1 MYYEEIF
8 RKLNDANAD
17 YLVAGGMAVNLH
29 GVPRLTQDLDL
40 LPDLSEDNLLKIVGI
55 LDDLGYLPRIP
66 EKPSLFADPAI
77 RERWRNEKN
86 MKVFSF
92 FHREL
97 PFQEI
102 DLMFDVPVSFEEAS
116 RNKIVKRAA
125 DLVIPLVSIPDLI
138 RLKEAAGRKH
148 DLSDIRMLQEI
159 LKLERDDGQSSQG

>member
-8 RKLNDANAD
+8 RQLNEANAD

-40 LPDLSEDNLLKIVGI
+40 LPDLSEGNLLKIVKI
-55 LDDLGYLPRIP
+55 LDELGYRPRIP
-66 EKPSLFADPAI
+66 EKPSLFADAAV
-77 RERWRNEKN
+77 RERWKNEKN

-97 PFQEI
+97 PYQEI
-102 DLMFDVPVSFEEAS
+102 DLMFDVPVSFEEAVQ
-116 RNKIVKRAA
+116 NKIVKRAA

-138 RLKEAAGRKH
+138 RLKEAAGRKQ
-148 DLSDIRMLQEI
+148 DMSDIRMLREI
-159 LKLERDDGQSSQG
+159 LKLERDDEQTSQG

>member
-8 RKLNDANAD
+8 RKLNEANAD

-29 GVPRLTQDLDL
+29 GVPRMTQDLDL

-55 LDDLGYLPRIP
+55 LDALGYRPRVP
-66 EKPSLFADPAI
+66 EKPSLLADPAI

-92 FHREL
+92 FHHEL

-102 DLMFDVPVSFEEAS
+102 DLMFDVPVSFNEAVQ
-116 RNKIVKRAA
+116 NKIVKRAA
-125 DLVIPLVSIPDLI
+125 DFVIPLVSIPDLI

-159 LKLERDDGQSSQG
+159 LNLERDDG